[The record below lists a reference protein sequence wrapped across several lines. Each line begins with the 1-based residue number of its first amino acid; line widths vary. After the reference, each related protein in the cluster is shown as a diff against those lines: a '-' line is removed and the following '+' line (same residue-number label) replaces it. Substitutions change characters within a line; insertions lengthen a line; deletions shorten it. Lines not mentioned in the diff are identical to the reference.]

1 MQDTKGNL
9 YLLKNW
15 ISDALELNRQ
25 ICYILSE
32 INGTDD
38 LYQCTK
44 MVDLELQGNCKML
57 LLPKLIEKKSI
68 LMYIPNLSN
77 RGLINGLN

>member
-9 YLLKNW
+9 YMLKNW

-32 INGTDD
+32 ISGTYD
-38 LYQCTK
+38 LY
-44 MVDLELQGNCKML
+44 
-57 LLPKLIEKKSI
+57 
-68 LMYIPNLSN
+68 
-77 RGLINGLN
+77 